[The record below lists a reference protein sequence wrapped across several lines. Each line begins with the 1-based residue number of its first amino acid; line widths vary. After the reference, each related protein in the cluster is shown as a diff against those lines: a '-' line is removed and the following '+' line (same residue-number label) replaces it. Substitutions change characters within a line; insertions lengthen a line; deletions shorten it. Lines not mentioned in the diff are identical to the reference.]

1 MTQLKP
7 LIAGNWKMN
16 GLTASLSEIEALRA
30 GVAEGGYADAMDILI
45 CPPATLIAAMAR
57 LVEGSPIGVGAQDCH
72 AKPSGAFTGEISAP
86 MLADSGAAAVI
97 LGHSERRSQHG
108 ERDRDVKAKAEAAL
122 AAGLLAIVCVGE
134 TAGERAMGLTLD
146 VVGRQLQGSLPAG
159 AGAATL
165 LIAYEPVW
173 AIGTGLTP
181 TTADIAEVHRLIRER
196 LGALLGAGVA
206 EGIRILYGGSV
217 KPENAAELL
226 TIPGVDGALIGG
238 ASLLARDLLAI
249 IAAQGTSAAR
259 AAGAPG

>member
-1 MTQLKP
+1 MTQLRP

-30 GVAEGGYADAMDILI
+30 GVAEGGYGDAMDILI

-57 LVEGSPIGVGAQDCH
+57 LAGGSPIGVGAQDCH
-72 AKPSGAFTGEISAP
+72 VKPSGAFTGDISAP
-86 MLADSGAAAVI
+86 MLADSGATAVI
-97 LGHSERRSQHG
+97 LGHSERRAQHG

-122 AAGLLAIVCVGE
+122 AAGLRAIVCVGE

-165 LIAYEPVW
+165 VIAYEPVW

-206 EGIRILYGGSV
+206 ERIRILYGGSV

-226 TIPGVDGALIGG
+226 TIPGVNGALIGG

-249 IAAQGTSAAR
+249 IAAQGAGAAR
-259 AAGAPG
+259 AEGAPG